1 MGGKKLKIGE
11 NLMEETLHGDY
22 SFPLYISH
30 EIISDYEQNRF
41 ECHWHSDLEFTVF
54 TGGRMEYQVNDS
66 IYDVAAG
73 CGMFVNKNCL
83 HTGWRYKEMDCG
95 YTVITI
101 NPALIFGYENC
112 TIETSYVSP
121 LIESQQFPSLY
132 LEPKYERHQRMIDLL
147 LEVNALYANKPT
159 CFELQIKSRLCEVW
173 IILFQEFR
181 SVTNVKEVTYSKDIP
196 RVKQVLDYIHQNYRD
211 KLTLEEMALSCGI
224 SKSECCRFFKKVMRQ
239 TPFEYLLKYRIQ
251 KSIPL
256 LIDPELNIT
265 EIAETI
271 GFVGAS
277 YYSEIFRRFM
287 YCSPT
292 EYRKQHPNKIR
303 CSKT

>member
-1 MGGKKLKIGE
+1 MKGGVMGRKKLRIGE

-22 SFPLYISH
+22 SFPLFITH

-54 TGGRMEYQVNDS
+54 TEGRMEYQVNDS
-66 IYDVAAG
+66 IYDVVAG
-73 CGMFVNKNCL
+73 CGMFVNKNCF
-83 HTGWRYKEMDCG
+83 HTGWLYKDADCR
-95 YTVITI
+95 YTVITV
-101 NPALIFGYENC
+101 NPVLIFGYENSA
-112 TIETSYVSP
+112 IETSYVSP

-132 LEPKYERHQRMIDLL
+132 LDPKNSSHQRMIDLL
-147 LEVNALYANKPT
+147 LEIDALYTNQPI
-159 CFELQIKSRLCEVW
+159 CFELQITNKLCELW

-181 SVTNVKEVTYSKDIP
+181 SVTNVKEMTYSKDIP
-196 RVKQVLDYIHQNYRD
+196 RLKQVLNYIHQNYRD
-211 KLTLEEMALSCGI
+211 KLTLEAMALSCNI

-256 LIDPELNIT
+256 LIDQTLNIT
-265 EIAETI
+265 EIAESS
-271 GFVGAS
+271 GFVSAS

-292 EYRKQHPNKIR
+292 EYRKQHK
-303 CSKT
+303 K